1 MGNITKVNDRL
12 LVWGA
17 AGIEP
22 NTISQACQAAKLPFI
37 VGHVALMPDGH
48 VGFGSTV
55 GSVIPT
61 QGAICPSFVGVD
73 IGCGMIA
80 VLTNLSVNDLPDSLD
95 DFFKKIEKAIPAGV
109 GQGFDARDY
118 SIPDLSRVNLDQK
131 ERARAEKQFGSLGSG
146 NHFFELCH
154 DEQGRIWLVL
164 HSGSRGIGNLLAR
177 KHIEGAKGL
186 MRKYHIMQTL
196 EDPALSYFVEGTP
209 EFDAYITDMLW
220 AQDYA
225 MGNRVKMMQ
234 NAFDALRKVVPHVQK
249 LQQINCH
256 HNYSAKEHHFNR
268 DIWVTRKGAIRMR
281 VGDWGIIPGS
291 MATGTYIVTG
301 LGNPASFSSASHGAG
316 RTMSRR
322 AARERLTAASLSA
335 EMAGKTWNASKAGK
349 LVDEHPSAYKSISDV
364 MAAQSDLCQVEHV
377 LTQLLNYKGASK

>member
-80 VLTNLSVNDLPDSLD
+80 VLTNLTVNDLPDSLHNL
-95 DFFKKIEKAIPAGV
+95 FGLIEKAIPAGV
-109 GQGFDARDY
+109 GQGFDNASGGY
-118 SIPDLSRVNLDQK
+118 DLNFTKMHTRLTDKELQK
-131 ERARAEKQFGSLGSG
+131 ALKQYGSLGSG
-146 NHFFELCH
+146 NHFFELCQ

-177 KHIEGAKGL
+177 KHIEGCQG
-186 MRKYHIMQTL
+186 
-196 EDPALSYFVEGTP
+196 P
-209 EFDAYITDMLW
+209 
-220 AQDYA
+220 YA
-225 MGNRVKMMQ
+225 
-234 NAFDALRKVVPHVQK
+234 
-249 LQQINCH
+249 
-256 HNYSAKEHHFNR
+256 
-268 DIWVTRKGAIRMR
+268 
-281 VGDWGIIPGS
+281 
-291 MATGTYIVTG
+291 
-301 LGNPASFSSASHGAG
+301 
-316 RTMSRR
+316 
-322 AARERLTAASLSA
+322 
-335 EMAGKTWNASKAGK
+335 
-349 LVDEHPSAYKSISDV
+349 
-364 MAAQSDLCQVEHV
+364 
-377 LTQLLNYKGASK
+377 